1 MSETIREQVLE
12 QAIGI
17 THNDR
22 NKTNG
27 DPGPHLL
34 QLSRLWSAYL
44 GTDIGPQ
51 DVAALMILLKVSR
64 LSRSPDELDHWIDI
78 AGYAACGAE
87 AVVYAQRA
95 GLEIMPRARETA
107 WRSMDLYET

>member
-12 QAIGI
+12 QAIEI
-17 THNDR
+17 THYDR
-22 NKTNG
+22 NRTNG
-27 DPGPHLL
+27 DPGPHLV

-44 GTDIGPQ
+44 GTEIGPH

-64 LSRSPDELDHWIDI
+64 LSRSPDELDHFIDI

-87 AVVYAQRA
+87 AVHFAKQIGIRIV
-95 GLEIMPRARETA
+95 PRALETA
-107 WRSMDLYET
+107 WPDNA